1 MSQANNDVIKNN
13 KLLGKIIVFVFL
25 MIGLSY
31 ASVPLYDLFCRVTG
45 YGGTTQKSS
54 LAPGSQGNY
63 KNIQIRFDAN
73 VNNNLNWEFLAP
85 KDEILVQPGV
95 EKIIYYTAKNLS
107 DKTIVGTATYNVSP
121 PKAGSVFMKIDCFC
135 FIEQALK
142 PGEEVKMPVVFY
154 IDPIIDSDENLVN
167 LSEITLSYTFF
178 NLRRC
183 LPPSNLV
190 LRKTL
195 TSLIAFCFLVN
206 LAPNAKILALL
217 CILDKRVDATL

>member
-1 MSQANNDVIKNN
+1 MTQTNSEVIKNN

-45 YGGTTQKSS
+45 YGGTTQKAS

-142 PGEEVKMPVVFY
+142 PGEEVRMPVVFY
-154 IDPIIDSDENLVN
+154 IDPIIDSDENLTN
-167 LSEITLSYTFF
+167 LNEITLSYTFF
-178 NLRRC
+178 KKYEKE
-183 LPPSNLV
+183 V
-190 LRKTL
+190 LKKK
-195 TSLIAFCFLVN
+195 AM
-206 LAPNAKILALL
+206 
-217 CILDKRVDATL
+217 

>member
-1 MSQANNDVIKNN
+1 MSQTNNDAVRNN

-45 YGGTTQKSS
+45 YGGTTQKAS

-135 FIEQALK
+135 FIEQTLK

-154 IDPIIDSDENLVN
+154 IDPIIDSDENLTN
-167 LSEITLSYTFF
+167 LNERLH
-178 NLRRC
+178 C
-183 LPPSNLV
+183 LIL
-190 LRKTL
+190 
-195 TSLIAFCFLVN
+195 FLKN
-206 LAPNAKILALL
+206 MKK
-217 CILDKRVDATL
+217 KRTTKKVI